1 MNDRWTADIGQ
12 HDALIRSGDHVIA
25 SLDDSLTNWVDHAR
39 LIAAAPDLLHCL
51 CVIHSNAA
59 ESPEWI
65 RAKINA
71 VVFDGALL

>member
-12 HDALIRSGDHVIA
+12 HDALIRSGDRIVA
-25 SLDDSLTNWVDHAR
+25 GLDNSLENWVDHAR
-39 LIAAAPDLLHCL
+39 LIAAAPEMLHLL
-51 CVIHSNAA
+51 CVIHANAA

-71 VVFDGALL
+71 VVFDGGLL

>member
-1 MNDRWTADIGQ
+1 MMHTPTPWTIESDDGIDWTVLQ
-12 HDALIRSGDHVIA
+12 NQVRIA
-25 SLDDSLTNWVDHAR
+25 VECTENNAR
-39 LIAAAPDLLHCL
+39 LIAAAPEMLHLL